1 MINIIISW
9 LKDIPKEILVMLIGA
24 IPVLEL
30 RWAIPQALWWK
41 MSLFKTFWLAVLG
54 NMLPVA
60 PVLFLLEPV
69 SNKLRTCKIWS
80 RFFDWLAERTKKKAD
95 IIQKYEAIGLAL
107 FVAVPLPGTGAWT
120 GCLAA
125 SLFKIKFRYAFVA
138 IAAGVIGAGVIVLAL
153 CMLGIFSIKAIIQ

>member
-1 MINIIISW
+1 MLEN
-9 LKDIPKEILVMLIGA
+9 IPKEILVMLIGS

-41 MSLFKTFWLAVLG
+41 MPIFKAFWLAVLG
-54 NMLPVA
+54 NILPVA
-60 PVLFLLEPV
+60 PILFFLGPV
-69 SNKLRTCKIWS
+69 STKLRRLKIWS
-80 RFFDWLAERTKKKAD
+80 RFFDWLSERTKKKAD

-125 SLFKIKFRYAFVA
+125 TLFKIKFRYAFIA
-138 IAAGVIGAGVIVLAL
+138 ITLGVIGAGVIVLTL
-153 CMLGIFSIKAIIQ
+153 CLLGIFSIKAIIQ